1 MDYALAGYSSLE
13 LVEML
18 NDIVGRG
25 IKNLTDNELDTVQ
38 DIKAVLY
45 RRGFR
50 I

>member
-18 NDIVGRG
+18 NDLVRNG
-25 IKNLTDNELDTVQ
+25 IEALTDNERDTIQ
-38 DIKAVLY
+38 DIKGVLN